1 MELAELEVVL
11 LSHPHN
17 PQRILITKTK
27 EFVMMNILVSLIRFN
42 ARFCDI
48 YVTDPIT
55 ES

>member
-11 LSHPHN
+11 LWHPHN

-42 ARFCDI
+42 ARSFEINVNDQI
-48 YVTDPIT
+48 ND
-55 ES
+55 S